1 MAKKRWADMSDRQ
14 RGLVIAGVAAETAL
28 KGVALFD
35 LRRRDPGDVRG
46 PKWAWA
52 LGLVTVSS
60 FGILPA
66 AYFLLGRRSD
76 RGL

>member
-1 MAKKRWADMSDRQ
+1 MAKNRWADMSDRQ
-14 RGLVIAGVAAETAL
+14 RGLVIAGVAVETAL

-35 LRRRDPGDVRG
+35 LRHRPSAQVRG

-52 LGLVTVSS
+52 VGLVTVSS

-66 AYFLLGRRSD
+66 AYFLLGRRSEPA
-76 RGL
+76 